1 MPVMGALMKM
11 SLPALSVS
19 VLLLVDVTAPP
30 IKILPVLP
38 EPAEQATPVHEMDA
52 PVASSIT
59 LLEFNALE
67 SVELKT
73 LP

>member
-1 MPVMGALMKM
+1 M
-11 SLPALSVS
+11 SLAALSVS
-19 VLLLVDVTAPP
+19 VLLPVDVTAPP
-30 IKILPVLP
+30 MKILPVLP
-38 EPAEQATPVHEMDA
+38 EPAEQATPEQEIVA

-59 LLEFNALE
+59 LLEFKAVD

>member
-1 MPVMGALMKM
+1 M
-11 SLPALSVS
+11 S
-19 VLLLVDVTAPP
+19 VLLPVDVTAPP

-38 EPAEQATPVHEMDA
+38 EPAEQDTPEQEMEA
-52 PVASSIT
+52 PVESSVT
-59 LLEFNALE
+59 LLEFKALE